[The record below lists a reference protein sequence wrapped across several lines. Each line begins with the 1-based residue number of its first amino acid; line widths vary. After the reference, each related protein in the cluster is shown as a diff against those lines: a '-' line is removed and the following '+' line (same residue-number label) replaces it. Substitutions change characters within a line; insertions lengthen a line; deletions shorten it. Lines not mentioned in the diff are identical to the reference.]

1 MDNKFLLALVWIM
14 GAAVVATLVYS
25 TWDLLRWLTARVV
38 SCWRFL
44 AIILRAGHAM
54 PVGAGRLIR
63 IKSR

>member
-38 SCWRFL
+38 SGLRFL
-44 AIILRAGHAM
+44 AIYLRAGHAM
-54 PVGAGRLIR
+54 PVSARRPIR